1 MVRKEGG
8 AMKYG
13 ILLALAI
20 SLPAQAADR
29 AQEVFDCMRG
39 NIPQTLRIQ
48 DIDFSATDR
57 AGGSRTLRGRLYAKR
72 EQGLVRVML
81 RVSEP
86 ANVAGAAYLVR
97 ETGQREDDMY
107 VFLPAVNRVRHVTGN
122 FANGSLLG
130 TDFSYAE
137 VKLVQNAFAGANG
150 KYEGKDKLEQRAV
163 DVVSLHPAG
172 AEASPYSA
180 VRIWVDEKTC
190 VALKAE
196 FYQGETP
203 VKRLVAPAASLQ
215 QSGKLWY
222 VSEMEMRDL
231 KESTYTTL
239 KVQGVSSD
247 VDLGN
252 KPFDPNSFHIGK

>member
-1 MVRKEGG
+1 
-8 AMKYG
+8 MKYW

-20 SLPAQAADR
+20 SLPAQADEM
-29 AQEVFDCMRG
+29 QQIFDCMRA

-48 DIDFSATDR
+48 DIVLDATDR
-57 AGGSRTLRGRLYAKR
+57 SGGTRSLRGRLYAKR

-86 ANVAGAAYLVR
+86 SNIAGAAYLVR
-97 ETGQREDDMY
+97 ESGQREDDMY

-137 VKLVQNAFAGANG
+137 VKLLQNAFTGAAARLEAPD
-150 KYEGKDKLEQRAV
+150 KIDKRPVHVLLLRPAKTEGA
-163 DVVSLHPAG
+163 
-172 AEASPYSA
+172 PYSSM
-180 VRIWVDEKTC
+180 RIWVDQKTC

-196 FYQGETP
+196 FYNGDTP
-203 VKRLVAPAASLQ
+203 RKRLTAPVAALKQADNF
-215 QSGKLWY
+215 WY
-222 VSEMEMRDL
+222 VSDMEMRDL
-231 KESTYTTL
+231 KEGTYTTL
-239 KVQGVSSD
+239 KVNGVSGD

-252 KPFDPNSFHIGK
+252 RPFNPNAFYIAR